1 MKLANHIRETI
12 QSREL
17 VKKST
22 GENLG
27 KVTMSFGITQ
37 FVLGDTPQTMIER
50 ADKALYR
57 AKEEGRNRVIK
68 SDGDS
73 AEEER
78 ISA

>member
-1 MKLANHIRETI
+1 
-12 QSREL
+12 
-17 VKKST
+17 
-22 GENLG
+22 
-27 KVTMSFGITQ
+27 MSFGITQ